1 MLDVMDKKD
10 ENRFSMLNVHQQSN
24 NIINVNFLKVSKSL
38 IYRVY
43 LLQSLCWGM
52 LLLLALLLLYL
63 YGCLWWGGLS
73 VYVTDIY

>member
-10 ENRFSMLNVHQQSN
+10 ENRFSMLNVHQWSN
-24 NIINVNFLKVSKSL
+24 NIIPANILRNKSL
-38 IYRVY
+38 IYNRVY